1 MVIVVFELKMNPGVE
16 SRYFD
21 LAGLLREEVES
32 HPGFLGIER
41 FESLS
46 EAGKFVSIS
55 AWEDECAVTAWRQ
68 NMKHRLA
75 QDEGRAEIFAD
86 YRLRV
91 AEVIRD
97 YSLETSPFRQKLSA
111 GE

>member
-1 MVIVVFELKMNPGVE
+1 MVIIVFEMKMKPGAGD
-16 SRYFD
+16 RYFD
-21 LAGLLREEVES
+21 LAAMMREEVES
-32 HPGFLGIER
+32 QPGFLGIER

-46 EAGKFVSIS
+46 EEGKFVSIS
-55 AWEDECAVTAWRQ
+55 AWEDEAAVNAWRQ

-91 AEVIRD
+91 ASVIRD
-97 YSLETSPFRQKLSA
+97 YTLATSPFQKRRVT
-111 GE
+111 